1 MKKIL
6 FTDMDGT
13 LLLSN
18 STVSDEMKEALDRLH
33 AAGHI
38 LVLSSGRPL
47 DSILEVA
54 EAAGIL
60 PSDADSSADTGTGT
74 LIISNNGSLVYD
86 CSARRPVM
94 EQTVPYEIASD
105 IIAAAKRLGIHVQTY
120 TDHEIVCEKDD
131 EEVQFYRS
139 RVHLPLI
146 TAEDELSVLSHPP
159 YKVHTIH
166 LTDKSRLD
174 ALKAEIE
181 KKHGDTITAQ
191 YSNDQYLEF
200 FSRKS
205 GKGNALRWVC
215 EHFDIP
221 LENSYASG
229 DAPNDISMLL
239 AAGTGIAM
247 ANADP
252 EVKEIADVIT
262 EKDNDH
268 NGLLEIIEKY
278 FLS

>member
-1 MKKIL
+1 
-6 FTDMDGT
+6 MDGT
-13 LLLSN
+13 LLLNN
-18 STVSDEMKEALDRLH
+18 STVSAEMKAALDKMQ

-54 EAAGIL
+54 EAAGL
-60 PSDADSSADTGTGT
+60 VPADIETCPASSGP
-74 LIISNNGSLVYD
+74 LVISNNGSLVYD
-86 CSARRPVM
+86 CSARKPLM
-94 EQTVPYEIASD
+94 EQTVPFDIAAD

-131 EEVQFYRS
+131 EEVKFYRS

-146 TAEDELSVLSHPP
+146 VAKDELSMLSRPP

-166 LTDKSRLD
+166 LTDKSRLE
-174 ALKAEIE
+174 ALKAEVE
-181 KKHGDTITAQ
+181 AAHGDVITAQ
-191 YSNDQYLEF
+191 FSNDQYLEF
-200 FSRKS
+200 YNKNA
-205 GKGNALRWVC
+205 GKGNAIRWVC
-215 EHFDIP
+215 GYFGIP
-221 LENSYASG
+221 MENSFAAG

-252 EVKEIADVIT
+252 EVKKAADVVT
-262 EKDNDH
+262 RQDNDS
-268 NGLLEIIEKY
+268 NGLIEIIEQ
-278 FLS
+278 FFS

>member
-1 MKKIL
+1 MTKIL

-13 LLLSN
+13 LLLNN
-18 STVSDEMKEALDRLH
+18 STVSAEMKKALDRLH
-33 AAGHI
+33 EAGHI

-54 EAAGIL
+54 EAEELL
-60 PSDADSSADTGTGT
+60 PDSNSSAGGNT

-86 CSARRPVM
+86 CTARRPVM
-94 EQTVPYEIASD
+94 EQTVPFEIAAD
-105 IIAAAKRLGIHVQTY
+105 IFKAAKRLGIHVQTY
-120 TDHEIVCEKDD
+120 TDHEIVCETDD
-131 EEVQFYRS
+131 AEVQFYRS
-139 RVHLPLI
+139 RIHMPLI
-146 TAEDELSVLSHPP
+146 TAKDELSVLSRPP

-166 LTDKSRLD
+166 LTDKSRLE

-181 KKHGDTITAQ
+181 ALHGDTITVQ
-191 YSNDQYLEF
+191 FSNDQYLEF
-200 FSRKS
+200 FNKNA
-205 GKGNALRWVC
+205 GKGNAVRWVC
-215 EHFDIP
+215 EHFAIP
-221 LENSYASG
+221 LSNSYAAG

-262 EKDNDH
+262 EKDNDQ
-268 NGLLEIIEKY
+268 NGLIEMIDR
-278 FLS
+278 FFV

>member
-1 MKKIL
+1 MTKIL

-13 LLLSN
+13 LLLNN
-18 STVSDEMKEALDRLH
+18 STVSKKMKLALDRLT
-33 AAGHI
+33 AAGHK

-54 EAAGIL
+54 EAEGLCYPGA
-60 PSDADSSADTGTGT
+60 

-86 CSARRPVM
+86 CASRTPLM
-94 EQTVPYEIASD
+94 EQTVPFEIAAD
-105 IIAAAKRLGIHVQTY
+105 IFAAAKRLGVHVQTY
-120 TDHEIVCEKDD
+120 TDHEIVCEKED
-131 EEVQFYRS
+131 EEVKFYRS

-146 TAEDELSVLSHPP
+146 TAADELSVLSRPP

-166 LTDKSRLD
+166 LTDKSKLD

-181 KKHGDTITAQ
+181 VLHGDTITAQ
-191 YSNDQYLEF
+191 FSNDQYLEF
-200 FSRKS
+200 YNKNA
-205 GKGNALRWVC
+205 GKGNAILWVC
-215 EHFDIP
+215 SYFGIP
-221 LENSYASG
+221 KENSYASG

-252 EVKEIADVIT
+252 EVKKIADVIT
-262 EKDNDH
+262 RDDNEH
-268 NGLLEIIEKY
+268 NGLIEIIEKY
-278 FLS
+278 FY